1 MLMLD
6 LLSDFCEE
14 KGLPLKYL
22 GRYYRIISEFF
33 TGEAKNKKN
42 ERSISFSKMVSIL
55 IGYEDIWVQIFK
67 ICQTLA
73 DDGH

>member
-22 GRYYRIISEFF
+22 GRFYRIIGEFF
-33 TGEAKNKKN
+33 TGEVKNKKN
-42 ERSISFSKMVSIL
+42 GSISFSKMVSIM

-67 ICQTLA
+67 ICQALA